1 MKVIASILAAFLLL
15 LGSES
20 LLETIQFPVD
30 AAEMSCC
37 SDGSSCCCSQ
47 DEDQHSSKDACDEEQ
62 DCLPGCDCSFQ
73 FQITAITYSF
83 MEFSGV
89 VVQSY
94 HYGHYVNSYSFE
106 YSEDFLHPPRF
117 G

>member
-1 MKVIASILAAFLLL
+1 MKVVAGILAAFMLF
-15 LGSES
+15 LGSER
-20 LLETIQFPVD
+20 LLETIQLPGD
-30 AAEMSCC
+30 TAEMSCC
-37 SDGSSCCCSQ
+37 PDCSSGCCSP
-47 DEDQHSSKDACDEEQ
+47 DEDQHNSKEPCDEEQ
-62 DCLPGCDCSFQ
+62 ECPPGCDCSFQ

-83 MEFSGV
+83 MEFTGV
-89 VVQSY
+89 VVQSF